1 MRKPKAHGRRVLVVS
16 HTHPRLTQGGG
27 EIVAFETFRRLN
39 ATPGFEGFL
48 LSHDARRLPVRAGA
62 AFTQPFGP
70 REYLYA
76 GRSFDHFLFANPD
89 PNFAQEF
96 EVLLEALQPDIVHFH
111 HFIGIGVEALA
122 MPRRVLPQVR
132 VMLTLHEYLLICH
145 HHGQMVTRPDLTL
158 CEAASPQACHGCFP
172 EQSPPAFF
180 MRDLWLRRHLDG
192 VDLFIA
198 PSHFLRERFRAWGL
212 PAGRMVV
219 QANPLPAPAP
229 PPKRPPS
236 PNNPPR
242 IGFFGQIS
250 ELKGLG
256 VLFAAAR
263 ILAARGWPGVIEMH
277 GRQEDQ
283 PETLRRRLEPLL
295 AAQPGNVM
303 LCGPYPNAAVAGLMA
318 GCDAVVVPSIWW
330 ENAPLVVREA
340 AAAGVRVI
348 GADLGGLG
356 EALRA
361 QPGSILVPPRD
372 PLALAEAILA
382 LPQAEPA
389 VAPAPASA
397 PAPAFAPAASIIEAD
412 PLNLYRPPPITG

>member
-1 MRKPKAHGRRVLVVS
+1 MRQPKANRRVLVVS
-16 HTHPRLTQGGG
+16 HTHPKLTQGGG
-27 EIVAFETFRRLN
+27 EIVAFETFHRLN
-39 ATPGFEGFL
+39 ATPGFQGFL
-48 LSHDARRLPVRAGA
+48 LSHDAGQLPVRAGA

-76 GRSFDHFLFANPD
+76 GRSFDHFLLANPD
-89 PNFAQEF
+89 PNFAREF
-96 EVLLEALQPDIVHFH
+96 AGLLEELQPDIVHFQ

-122 MPRRVLPQVR
+122 MPRRVLPKAR

-145 HHGQMVTRPDLTL
+145 HHGQMVTRPNLTL
-158 CEAASPQACHGCFP
+158 CAAASPLACHACFP
-172 EQSPPAFF
+172 EQSPQAFF
-180 MRDLWLRRHLDG
+180 MRDLWLRRHLDD

-198 PSHFLRERFRAWGL
+198 PSHFLRERFLAWGL
-212 PAGRMVV
+212 TPGRLVV
-219 QANPLPAPAP
+219 QANPLPPPAP
-229 PPKRPPS
+229 PQQRAPS
-236 PNNPPR
+236 RRSLPR

-263 ILAARGWPGVIEMH
+263 ILATRGWPGVIEMH
-277 GRQEDQ
+277 GRQEEQ

-295 AAQPGNVM
+295 AAQPENVT
-303 LCGPYPNAAVAGLMA
+303 LCGPYPNAEVGGLMA
-318 GCDAVVVPSIWW
+318 RCDAVVVPSIWW

-361 QPGSILVPPRD
+361 IPGSILIPPRD

-389 VAPAPASA
+389 
-397 PAPAFAPAASIIEAD
+397 PAPAFIETD
-412 PLNLYRPPPITG
+412 PLSLYRPSPIQG